1 MSSTTKREASPTAP
15 SAGAGQS
22 SQTPSKRPRLDT
34 DKPTTAAGASSAAAD
49 SAPAGGEPPSSPFNP
64 KDQTDSPS
72 VRGEGGDRGKGKGK
86 RGKGGKGGRGG
97 KNGGGE
103 GSRNAEKRQDSR
115 SWGGR
120 NTGKGEKEMRQW
132 GKQAAGEGA
141 APGKEGED
149 VKEEDKTARLPK
161 KKVAVLIGYNGLGF
175 KGSQH
180 NPGQPTIEGAFFES
194 FIKAGAISED
204 NATNP
209 QKVSLAR
216 AARTDAG
223 VHAAINVISLK
234 LILQPASM
242 APNTT
247 LEAHLNS
254 FLPSTMR
261 VWSVLRVQG
270 SFDPRRLCDQ
280 RQYQYTLPTHVLLGP
295 KPGSAM
301 AEMLEKQRAAAAASS
316 SVPPPPNSAAD
327 AASSSYSSSPIVAA
341 TAAFWSA
348 QQPGSKFGE
357 DVKAKKGWRMPAD
370 VLEQARAFVKEYEG
384 SHNYYNFTVGKDF
397 RDRNCQRVMKK
408 LEISDPFVVND
419 TEYISVSF
427 LGQSFMLHQIR
438 KMIGLFILTV
448 RSGTPSSLVPEIF
461 GPSRIHVPKA
471 PGLGLLLVEPQYIEY
486 NKRVVEANAANE
498 KLKEAGRLTEQV
510 VQDSAR
516 DTLDPT
522 RLGILPQIEDFKTE
536 QVYKRLWQVE
546 EDELVF
552 SKWLNYLDT
561 YIGHDFEY
569 LGPKGVIP
577 SSATF
582 KKGEDPEKN
591 RRGSTG
597 GEGEE
602 KQGEGEEGKASED
615 VTPPSDDEG
624 AAGGEEEG

>member
-1 MSSTTKREASPTAP
+1 MTSDTKRPASPTAP
-15 SAGAGQS
+15 AAAASES
-22 SQTPSKRPRLDT
+22 SQTPSKRPRLDS
-34 DKPTTAAGASSAAAD
+34 DKPTTAVGASSAAVNLTQA
-49 SAPAGGEPPSSPFNP
+49 SGEAPSSPYHP
-64 KDQTDSPS
+64 ESPS
-72 VRGEGGDRGKGKGK
+72 IRGGGEGGERGKGKGK

-97 KNGGGE
+97 RGGG
-103 GSRNAEKRQDSR
+103 GDRNAEKRQDTR

-120 NTGKGEKEMRQW
+120 NTGKGDKEMRQW
-132 GKQAAGEGA
+132 GKGA
-141 APGKEGED
+141 ASEGEAGKEGEA
-149 VKEEDKTARLPK
+149 EDKGPKLPK

-180 NPGQPTIEGAFFES
+180 NPGQPTIEGEFFKAFV
-194 FIKAGAISED
+194 KAGAISED
-204 NATNP
+204 NASNP

-234 LILQPASM
+234 MILQPPSM
-242 APNTT
+242 APDTS
-247 LEAHLNS
+247 LEAHLNT
-254 FLPSTMR
+254 FLPPTMR

-301 AEMLEKQRAAAAASS
+301 ATMLEKQRAAAPSSS
-316 SVPPPPNSAAD
+316 SVPPP
-327 AASSSYSSSPIVAA
+327 SSSTSSSESASPSFSPIVAA
-341 TAAFWSA
+341 TSAFWSA
-348 QQPGSKFGE
+348 QPEGSKFGD
-357 DVKAKKGWRMPAD
+357 DVKAKKAWRMPVD

-397 RDRNCQRVMKK
+397 RDRSCQRVMKK

-419 TEYISVSF
+419 TEYISVGF

-448 RSGTPSSLVPEIF
+448 RSGTPSSLVPETF
-461 GPSRIHVPKA
+461 GPSRIHVPKS
-471 PGLGLLLVEPQYIEY
+471 PGLGLLLVGPEYHEY
-486 NKRVVEANAANE
+486 NKRVVEANASNE
-498 KLKEAGRLTEQV
+498 KLKDAGRLTDQV

-516 DTLDPT
+516 DMIDPEKM
-522 RLGILPQIEDFKTE
+522 GILPQIEEFKTE

-552 SKWLNYLDT
+552 SKWINYLDT
-561 YIGHDFEY
+561 YIGPDFEY
-569 LGPKGVIP
+569 LNPKGVIP
-577 SSATF
+577 ASATF

-591 RRGSTG
+591 RGRAFAADS
-597 GEGEE
+597 GEGE
-602 KQGEGEEGKASED
+602 KAEEGQAEDVSPPSED
-615 VTPPSDDEG
+615 DGEVE
-624 AAGGEEEG
+624 GEEEG